1 VKRFYLG
8 LCGVALAV
16 ASLAAQTPVT
26 TYTNADAGEIQGL
39 SAKYASALGACQAE
53 AYAGLFTPDGIFY
66 SSFRGSIKG
75 TGALIALVKSERHCQ
90 PGAERPARPG
100 GGTGA
105 PALQFG
111 NIVFGVRTPTTA
123 TMRVTL
129 PNNGGAYEDVYT
141 KTAAGWRFAN
151 RSHYPPAELAARASG
166 KLQLSSEDVLDIQQL
181 VSRYGYVLDNGAEGG
196 KAYADLFTDDGVFAS
211 PQATVSGREALLKFA
226 SGHRPGQ
233 GPAYVRNFATN
244 VKLEPI
250 AGGARGRVYGVVIAI
265 GENNQPSSVFAG
277 GHFEDTYA
285 KTQAGWRF
293 KRRQFVPSEG
303 GPTSNVGKPTAPAAR

>member
-1 VKRFYLG
+1 VKTFYLV
-8 LCGVALAV
+8 LCGMALAM
-16 ASLAAQTPVT
+16 ASLAAQTT
-26 TYTNADAGEIQGL
+26 LSKADTDEIQGL
-39 SAKYASALGACQAE
+39 SAKYATMLGSCQAD

-66 SSFRGSIKG
+66 SGFRGTVQG
-75 TGALIALVKSERHCQ
+75 TGALVALVKSERHCQ
-90 PGAERPARPG
+90 PGAERPTRPG
-100 GGTGA
+100 GAAGA

-111 NIVFGVRTPTTA
+111 AVAISGGVAR
-123 TMRVTL
+123 MNVTL
-129 PNNGGAYEDVYT
+129 PNNGGVYEDTYS
-141 KTAAGWRFAN
+141 KTAGGWRFLN
-151 RSHYPPAELAARASG
+151 RSYYTPAEAKERASG
-166 KLQLSSEDVLDIQQL
+166 KPSLSAEDVLDIQQL
-181 VSRYGYVLDNGAEGG
+181 VARYGYVLDNGAEGG

-244 VKLEPI
+244 VKLEPT
-250 AGGARGRVYGVVIAI
+250 ATGARGRVYGVVIAI

-277 GHFEDTYA
+277 GHFEDTYV

-303 GPTSNVGKPTAPAAR
+303 GPTSNIGKPTAPAR

>member
-1 VKRFYLG
+1 VKTFYLG
-8 LCGVALAV
+8 VCGVALAV
-16 ASLAAQTPVT
+16 ASLAAQPTMT
-26 TYTNADAGEIQGL
+26 KADTDEIQGL
-39 SAKYASALGACQAE
+39 SAKYASMLGACQAD

-66 SSFRGSIKG
+66 SGFRGSIQG
-75 TGALIALVKSERHCQ
+75 TGALVALVKSERHCQ
-90 PGAERPARPG
+90 PGAERPTRPG
-100 GGTGA
+100 AGVGA

-111 NIVFGVRTPTTA
+111 PVTVNGGVA
-123 TMRVTL
+123 KMNVTL
-129 PNNGGAYEDVYT
+129 PNNGGVYEDTYS
-141 KTAAGWRFAN
+141 KTAGGWRFLN
-151 RSHYPPAELAARASG
+151 RSYYTPAEMKQRASG
-166 KLQLSSEDVLDIQQL
+166 TLSLSAEDVLDIQQL
-181 VSRYGYVLDNGAEGG
+181 VARYGYVLDNGAEGG

-244 VKLEPI
+244 VKLEPT
-250 AGGARGRVYGVVIAI
+250 ATGARGRVYGVVIAI

-303 GPTSNVGKPTAPAAR
+303 GPTSNIGKPTAPAAR

>member
-1 VKRFYLG
+1 VNKKWCTTWGIAGAFVASG
-8 LCGVALAV
+8 ALA
-16 ASLAAQTPVT
+16 QTAFTVT
-26 TYTNADAGEIQGL
+26 QADVEEIRSL
-39 SAKYASALGACQAE
+39 SARYATMLGTCQAE

-66 SSFRGSIKG
+66 SGFRGSIQG
-75 TGALIALVKSERHCQ
+75 TGALVALVKSERHCQ

-100 GGTGA
+100 GGAGA

-111 NIVFGVRTPTTA
+111 SIESTA
-123 TMRVTL
+123 RAAKMTVTL
-129 PNNGGAYEDVYT
+129 PNNGGAYEDTYA
-141 KTAAGWRFAN
+141 KTPGGWRFLN
-151 RSHYPPAELAARASG
+151 RSYYTPAEVTARASG
-166 KLQLSSEDVLDIQQL
+166 KLSLSPQDVLDIQQL
-181 VSRYGYVLDNGAEGG
+181 VARYGYVLDNGAEGG

-244 VKLEPI
+244 VKLEPT
-250 AGGARGRVYGVVIAI
+250 AGGARGRVYAVVIAI
-265 GENNQPSSVFAG
+265 GENNQPSSVFTG

-293 KRRQFVPSEG
+293 KRRQFVPNEG
-303 GPTSNVGKPTAPAAR
+303 GPTSNVGKPTGPAAR